1 MVGLAGGMGW
11 LDGWV
16 YPWGDGLDWIG
27 LNWDGTVRDESAFA
41 CVLIFDISVV
51 ITLNSMFVLF
61 EGIGRATSDLL
72 PMFELR
78 DC

>member
-1 MVGLAGGMGW
+1 MERYGMN
-11 LDGWV
+11 L
-16 YPWGDGLDWIG
+16 L
-27 LNWDGTVRDESAFA
+27 LCE
-41 CVLIFDISVV
+41 LIFDISVV